1 MLQTDRNKK
10 EPSRG
15 IMKYKRNEG
24 EKRQAAV

>member
-15 IMKYKRNEG
+15 IMKYKKNG